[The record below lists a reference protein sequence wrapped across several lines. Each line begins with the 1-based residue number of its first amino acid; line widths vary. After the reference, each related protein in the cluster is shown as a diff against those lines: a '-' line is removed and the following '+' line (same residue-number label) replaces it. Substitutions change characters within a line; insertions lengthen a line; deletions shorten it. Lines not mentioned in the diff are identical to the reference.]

1 MLSTWKYTLFLA
13 LALPV
18 LYAFAPLKIEN
29 LHPPRWLDSVDGFI
43 TRSLASAK
51 PEAIEPRVDPIAA
64 ANVDEDLDYRI
75 AQRKRSSEGWRT
87 FLTAHPDGPHA
98 QSARAELDTLAPSG
112 TPPAPATVQTVDAR
126 ASDPKASPE
135 VAALGSSAAEPQVA
149 APKVPAPK
157 IGADSD
163 EICRQDEDRLEH
175 LSNSPT
181 ADGVIRFLIELRC
194 EKLRPQLVSLAER
207 VEDKTPPATADPA
220 PSAPASALPE
230 SVVAA
235 PPLPPP
241 RMHSN
246 ERQKRTPTILS
257 LRGAQRKRHANTRA
271 APNLPQLILALFG
284 EGSRNAT
291 AARRSHG
298 GGGN

>member
-29 LHPPRWLDSVDGFI
+29 LNKPRWLDNLGVFI
-43 TRSLASAK
+43 TKSVASVK
-51 PEAIEPRVDPIAA
+51 PEAVEPPVDPIAA
-64 ANVDEDLDYRI
+64 ANLNEDLDYRI
-75 AQRKRSSEGWRT
+75 AQRKRSSEGWRA

-112 TPPAPATVQTVDAR
+112 TPRAPATAQAVDAHG
-126 ASDPKASPE
+126 SDPKTPPE
-135 VAALGSSAAEPQVA
+135 VAPVDRSPAQSEAAASA
-149 APKVPAPK
+149 
-157 IGADSD
+157 SD

-194 EKLRPQLVSLAER
+194 EKLRPQPCQPGR
-207 VEDKTPPATADPA
+207 TRGRQDPA
-220 PSAPASALPE
+220 RRCGPCSRRPRKRAPE
-230 SVVAA
+230 KVVTA

-241 RMHSN
+241 RMRAN
-246 ERQKRTPTILS
+246 ERQKKTPTILS
-257 LRGAQRKRHANTRA
+257 SRGVQRKRHANTRT
-271 APNLPQLILALFG
+271 APNLPQLLLALFR
-284 EGSRNAT
+284 EGSRNST
-291 AARRSHG
+291 AARRSHAG
-298 GGGN
+298 GAASSGGGN